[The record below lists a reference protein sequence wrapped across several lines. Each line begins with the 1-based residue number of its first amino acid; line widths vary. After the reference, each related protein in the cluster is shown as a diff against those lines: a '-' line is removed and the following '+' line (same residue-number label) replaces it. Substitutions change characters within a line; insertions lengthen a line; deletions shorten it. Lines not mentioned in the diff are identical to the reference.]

1 MLALRCLALLALLA
15 ACAPQARSPLGT
27 EPQAL
32 PAGALRSSEAD
43 ANACLAQGHPIGTD
57 DYARCLL
64 RLAEQRRAGAAPGT
78 PFELEEAVKL
88 GDWCYVATAPEPFP
102 CFDI

>member
-1 MLALRCLALLALLA
+1 MPALRCLALLALLA
-15 ACAPQARSPLGT
+15 ACAPQPSPSLGT
-27 EPQAL
+27 GPQAL

-43 ANACLAQGHPIGTD
+43 ADACLAQGHPIGTD

-78 PFELEEAVKL
+78 PFEPEEPVKL
-88 GDWCYVATAPEPFP
+88 GDWCYVATSPEPYL